1 MIKPRVKFKEEKR
14 KILNFMVRKA
24 LIIFAICNTLAL
36 VFLYPARKLLQ
47 SNILVKEDNSAWEIF
62 FSFFGVIYAIIVGLL
77 IIEALK
83 RFHDLAATIEQEI
96 NAVEDIR
103 DFLIYFEGNHE
114 VQKEIK
120 ESLIGYINSVT
131 NHEWSN
137 MRDNPEEMDSD
148 TSPEL
153 RHVMESV
160 RKIRVSNDLD
170 KIALRSIIDKIAK
183 VTTYRT
189 QRINLSVEH
198 VSGPLRYLIVF
209 MSLVIL
215 CGFYLLT
222 VKTDW
227 MHGLM
232 IFSIVTA
239 MVGLLWVILDLN
251 RPFGVGFWDIE
262 SKPFEAVVNTLKDS
276 QNLLGS
282 QDSEISTDP

>member
-1 MIKPRVKFKEEKR
+1 MNNPRVKFKEEKR

-24 LIIFAICNTLAL
+24 LIVFAICNTLAL
-36 VFLYPARKLLQ
+36 VFLYLARKLLLPQ
-47 SNILVKEDNSAWEIF
+47 KLVENDNAAWEIF
-62 FSFFGVIYAIIVGLL
+62 FSVFGVIYAIIVGLL

-114 VQKEIK
+114 GRKDIQ
-120 ESLIGYINSVT
+120 ESLIGYIDSVT
-131 NHEWSN
+131 NHEWPK

-148 TSPEL
+148 TSPKL
-153 RHVMESV
+153 RRVMESV
-160 RKIRVSNDLD
+160 RKIKVSNDLD
-170 KIALRSIIDKIAK
+170 RIALRSIIDKIAE

-222 VKTDW
+222 VKSGW
-227 MHGLM
+227 IHGLM

-262 SKPFEAVVNTLKDS
+262 SKSFEAVVNTLKDS
-276 QNLLGS
+276 QNLQGS
-282 QDSEISTDP
+282 QDSKISTDA